1 MQIIRDLA
9 STDAITDP
17 GIRHLVA
24 LRMHELGKEPFD
36 LSELGYFLIVQ
47 PGDSL
52 DVIDTQLCFPILC
65 NRYTGICFD
74 QSGFTPSFEFV
85 EEFSGCY
92 EMVFVLDDTGFG
104 VEVFLPKSEG
114 IDPDLLEMCQR
125 YASPG
130 SV

>member
-9 STDAITDP
+9 STVDITDP

-24 LRMHELGKEPFD
+24 LRMHELDKEPFD

-52 DVIDTQLCFPILC
+52 DVIDRQLCFPILC
-65 NRYTGICFD
+65 NRFTGIRFG

-92 EMVFVLDDTGFG
+92 EMVFIMDDSGFG
-104 VEVFLPKSEG
+104 IEVFIPKSAD
-114 IDPDLLEMCQR
+114 IPDLLLMCQR

-130 SV
+130 SF